1 MRLKRDGME
10 TLQDIFER
18 NKDKYRALTN
28 KLEGF
33 DVSQKDDV
41 VKILILIS
49 QVFVDNSFT
58 LGAVDLAI
66 AARDKISSQAAIE
79 CDKTMALANA
89 ELVDLDD
96 IRNAEGDISKDIIN
110 KQIEDYSP

>member
-1 MRLKRDGME
+1 ME
-10 TLQDIFER
+10 TLQEIFER

-28 KLEGF
+28 KLDGF
-33 DVSQKDDV
+33 DASQRDEM
-41 VKILILIS
+41 VKILMMIS
-49 QVFVDNSFT
+49 QVFVDSSFG

-66 AARDKISSQAAIE
+66 QARDKITSQTAIE
-79 CDKTMALANA
+79 YDKTMALAKA

-96 IRNAEGDISKDIIN
+96 ILNAEGENSKTIKS

>member
-1 MRLKRDGME
+1 ME
-10 TLQDIFER
+10 TLQEIFER

-28 KLEGF
+28 KLDGF
-33 DVSQKDDV
+33 DASQKDDV

-49 QVFVDNSFT
+49 QVFVDNSFS

-66 AARDKISSQAAIE
+66 LARDKISSQAAID
-79 CDKTMALANA
+79 CDKTKALTSV
-89 ELVDLDD
+89 EPVDLDD
-96 IRNAEGDISKDIIN
+96 ILNAEGDISKDTKS